1 MVASEFNNAFFHSS
15 HVLSTSTTHS
25 AFAKLTISDAHWK
38 KKTVR
43 KRKAFK
49 EEDEED
55 DYTFKPTPLKLPQ

>member
-1 MVASEFNNAFFHSS
+1 MMLF
-15 HVLSTSTTHS
+15 STALMFCQHLHS
-25 AFAKLTISDAHWK
+25 AFAKLTISDAQWK

-55 DYTFKPTPLKLPQ
+55 DKTFKPTPLKLPQ